1 VQTPQ
6 QFYDWFA
13 LIDRSVAHS
22 QEAHFRQH
30 LLRVSEHLDMCDR
43 LVSRIDQVDAEVSGM
58 MDAWKSVEEG
68 GKSLQDASQKL
79 LDERVSSCGGRH
91 ALREVLMIFSGQ
103 VGGIAGGYWDDFGV
117 FPRAGARNAFAQSP
131 RGVARPANGLPL
143 YGRTCGHLHRVP
155 QIPRTVIF
163 STFDSGRSLLTHPV
177 TSAITR
183 KRKST
188 SCVSSN
194 V

>member
-1 VQTPQ
+1 MQTPQ

-22 QEAHFRQH
+22 QEAHYRQH

-79 LDERVSSCGGRH
+79 LDERVSSVMLDGLH
-91 ALREVLMIFSGQ
+91 ELLMGF
-103 VGGIAGGYWDDFGV
+103 F
-117 FPRAGARNAFAQSP
+117 FPSF
-131 RGVARPANGLPL
+131 
-143 YGRTCGHLHRVP
+143 
-155 QIPRTVIF
+155 
-163 STFDSGRSLLTHPV
+163 
-177 TSAITR
+177 
-183 KRKST
+183 
-188 SCVSSN
+188 
-194 V
+194 